1 MPSNTSHRIAIIGL
15 LLTFLCGCTKTAGVA
30 SQPETNEL
38 HSVHSVCA
46 VLEPDA
52 HFSGP
57 HITVRGQFVGLAHS
71 AELKDSVCDHKTL
84 SLAYVEG
91 GPRFSFC
98 ESERLSRE
106 FGCPGGRNGPIVTVR
121 GVLSRGRG
129 SNPETGIF
137 AIEEIVAYES
147 TRTGKTVSP

>member
-1 MPSNTSHRIAIIGL
+1 MTSHIAIIGL
-15 LLTFLCGCTKTAGVA
+15 LLSLLCGCTKIASVA

-38 HSVHSVCA
+38 NSVQSVCT

-71 AELKDSVCDHKTL
+71 SELKDSGCDDKTL
-84 SLAYVEG
+84 MLAYVVG

-98 ESERLSRE
+98 ESEHLMQE
-106 FGCPGGRNGPIVTVR
+106 FGCPGGMNGPIVTVR
-121 GVLSRGRG
+121 GVLSLGRG

-147 TRTGKTVSP
+147 TRTGKAVSP